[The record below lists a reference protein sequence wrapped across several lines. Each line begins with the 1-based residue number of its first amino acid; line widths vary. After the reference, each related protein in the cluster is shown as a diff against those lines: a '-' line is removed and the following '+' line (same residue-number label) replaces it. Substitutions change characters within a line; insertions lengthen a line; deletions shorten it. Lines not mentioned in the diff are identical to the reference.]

1 MVTSVTVNLVIPAKA
16 GIQAPLL
23 IAQQTPAARNEGAA
37 MTQGFIVTGTDT
49 GVGKTV
55 LAAAYAGALGATY
68 WKPIQ
73 CGLEDGGDRERVRML
88 SGLPADRVLPE
99 AYRFNMAASPH
110 RAAEAEAVT
119 IRVADLKLP
128 NVDGPIVVEGAGG
141 MMVPLTREALLIDLF
156 ASWRL
161 PVVLVART
169 ALGTINHSL
178 LSIEAL
184 NGRNIP
190 ILGVAFVGDEMAD
203 TERTITEMGG
213 VRHLGRLPHVDP
225 LTRATLGAAFAENF
239 RLEDV
244 R

>member
-1 MVTSVTVNLVIPAKA
+1 
-16 GIQAPLL
+16 
-23 IAQQTPAARNEGAA
+23 
-37 MTQGFIVTGTDT
+37 MTQGFIITGTDT

-55 LAAAYAGALGATY
+55 VAAAYAGALGAAY
-68 WKPIQ
+68 WKPVQ
-73 CGLEDGGDRERVRML
+73 CGLEGGGDSERVRTL
-88 SGLPADRVLPE
+88 SGLPAERILPE
-99 AYRFNMAASPH
+99 TYRFSMAASPH
-110 RAAEAEAVT
+110 RAAEAEGVT
-119 IRVADLKLP
+119 VSVGNLTLP
-128 NVDGPIVVEGAGG
+128 DVDGPIVVEGAGG
-141 MMVPLTREALLIDLF
+141 LMVPLTREALLIDVF

-190 ILGVAFVGDEMAD
+190 ILGIAFVGDEMPD
-203 TERTITEMGG
+203 TERTIAEMGG
-213 VRHLGRLPHVDP
+213 VRRLGRLPHIDP
-225 LTRATLGAAFAENF
+225 LTRASLNGAFAENF

>member
-1 MVTSVTVNLVIPAKA
+1 
-16 GIQAPLL
+16 
-23 IAQQTPAARNEGAA
+23 
-37 MTQGFIVTGTDT
+37 MTQGLIVTGTDT

-55 LAAAYAGALGATY
+55 FAAALAGALQAIY

-73 CGLEDGGDRERVRML
+73 CGLADGGDSARVQAL
-88 SGLPADRVLPE
+88 AGLTPDRILPE
-99 AYRFNMAASPH
+99 VYRLGMPASPH
-110 RAAEAEAVT
+110 RAAEAEG
-119 IRVADLKLP
+119 IEISISKLVLP
-128 NVDGPIVVEGAGG
+128 KVQGPLVVEGAGG
-141 MMVPLTREALLIDLF
+141 LMVPVNRQTLMIDVF

-190 ILGVAFVGDEMAD
+190 ILGIAFVGEEIAD
-203 TERTITEMGG
+203 TERTIAEMGN
-213 VRHLGRLPHVDP
+213 VRRLGRLPLLDT
-225 LTRATLGAAFAENF
+225 LTPAKLAETF
-239 RLEDV
+239 RDHFRVEDF